1 MGATDDT
8 APGQLPV
15 SPLRE
20 LWFIDGV
27 ENDRVAILT
36 MANSVMIENCWYSAH
51 LVSVRGHRF

>member
-1 MGATDDT
+1 MPATDDT

-15 SPLRE
+15 SPLWE

-36 MANSVMIENCWYSAH
+36 KANSVHDQNC
-51 LVSVRGHRF
+51 